1 MHTESFIA
9 ELHSIVG
16 QNYVLVSA
24 DDKAPF
30 LTDWRKRFTG
40 KAIAVVMPASTEEVA
55 AIVKCCIAAKVPIVT
70 QGGNTGFCGGATPYP
85 SGHEIVLSLKRM
97 NRIRSTDIANQTM
110 TVEAGC
116 ILQSLQE
123 KAAETGHLFPL
134 SLGAEGSCMIGG
146 NLATNAG
153 GTNVLRYGNA
163 RDLCLGLEVVT
174 AQGEIWHGLK
184 GLRKD
189 NTGYDL
195 RDLFIGSE
203 GTLGII
209 TAAVLKLYPLPL
221 SQWTT
226 LVATERHSIGDC
238 PLGFIS
244 KASSIAAY
252 WI

>member
-1 MHTESFIA
+1 
-9 ELHSIVG
+9 
-16 QNYVLVSA
+16 
-24 DDKAPF
+24 
-30 LTDWRKRFTG
+30 
-40 KAIAVVMPASTEEVA
+40 
-55 AIVKCCIAAKVPIVT
+55 
-70 QGGNTGFCGGATPYP
+70 
-85 SGHEIVLSLKRM
+85 M

-110 TVEAGC
+110 MVEAGC
-116 ILQSLQE
+116 ILQSIQAV
-123 KAAETGHLFPL
+123 AAEQGQLFPL

-226 LVATERHSIGDC
+226 LVATGDI
-238 PLGFIS
+238 PSAIALLGLFQ
-244 KASSIAAY
+244 KRAASLLTGFEMMTQESLDLCASHFPQMANPIKNNPAY
-252 WI
+252 TILIELSDHESEEHVRLLLEQI